1 MDDGLLNWLLEL
13 DGGTDGGTEDKKD
26 SLEARFKRCKEK
38 VKGTGKDPWAVCA
51 YLNPKLSPKRRA
63 QLKAKMIA
71 ARKK

>member
-1 MDDGLLNWLLEL
+1 
-13 DGGTDGGTEDKKD
+13 
-26 SLEARFKRCKEK
+26 